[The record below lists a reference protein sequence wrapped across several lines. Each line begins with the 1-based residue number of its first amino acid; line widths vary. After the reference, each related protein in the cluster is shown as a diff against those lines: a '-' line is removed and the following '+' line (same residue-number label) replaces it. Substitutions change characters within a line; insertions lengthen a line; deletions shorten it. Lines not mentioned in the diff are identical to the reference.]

1 MGIFGRGFMA
11 GFADGWHK
19 EMDRQHEERKW
30 NATFEE
36 NRRNTLL
43 ELASKRYA
51 SDTPA
56 SRKAMLDYQR
66 DLGFLADR
74 MGSAED
80 QEAAQAYLYNLNID
94 PENAS
99 IVRKTITEYEE
110 KHGMVMPPEQIMEAI
125 PLLVLNAGDDEF
137 QQKFADSGDY
147 IDAILRGDLM
157 DDELYEELYREGTL
171 PGPGTSGLVTVKP
184 DPAVFG
190 GDDKANTVEMT
201 RLWDLQNEVFKERL
215 VEYARKKALEY
226 QEKGNTTEAARINDS
241 IAGVSGQAGDYHRD
255 VLRKEFGQQ
264 LYDELIKIDSPA
276 FEFMETNPHF
286 LPFRPA
292 EEAVEPTV
300 VDATGTAPDV
310 EPPPVEPPPLEE
322 DKTPTQLAEERN
334 KMRSYSSRID
344 GKSKAKLRQLVAD
357 GAISRQDAIRA
368 FEEAAAKKLGLDP
381 SQIAGLG
388 QYVLEVEGI

>member
-11 GFADGWHK
+11 GFADGWHR

-56 SRKAMLDYQR
+56 SRKAMLEYQR

-74 MGSAED
+74 LGSAKD
-80 QEAAQAYLYNLNID
+80 QEAAQSYLYNLNID

-99 IVRKTITEYEE
+99 IVRKTITDYEE
-110 KHGMVMPPEQIMEAI
+110 KNGMVMAPEQIMEAL

-137 QQKFADSGDY
+137 NQKFAESGDY

-157 DDELYEELYREGTL
+157 DDDLYEELYREGTL
-171 PGPGTSGLVTVKP
+171 PGPGSGGLVTVNP
-184 DPAVFG
+184 DPTVFG
-190 GDDKANTVEMT
+190 GDSGSNSDDIRAWE
-201 RLWDLQNEVFKERL
+201 LQYKVFQENL
-215 VEYARKKALEY
+215 VEHARDKVVEYRKA
-226 QEKGNTTEAARINDS
+226 GNTTEAARISDS
-241 IAGVSGQAGDYHRD
+241 ISGINGQAGDYHRD
-255 VLRKEFGQQ
+255 VLMKEFGQG
-264 LYDELIKIDSPA
+264 LYDKLLKTDNPA
-276 FEFMETNPHF
+276 FENLEQNPLLLRF
-286 LPFRPA
+286 LPKD
-292 EEAVEPTV
+292 EAVEPTV
-300 VDATGTAPDV
+300 VDATDTVADV
-310 EPPPVEPPPLEE
+310 EPQPVEPPPLEE
-322 DKTPTQLAEERN
+322 EKTPTQLAEERN

-344 GKSKAKLRQLVAD
+344 GKSKIKLRQLVAD
-357 GAISRQDAIRA
+357 GAISRQEAIRA

-381 SQIAGLG
+381 SQISGLG
-388 QYVLEVEGI
+388 QYILEVEGV